1 MVWEIQCFS
10 SYMPPSLSGV
20 LSCEQ
25 WKAALVSWRGRWS
38 VGSWGR
44 WEGWRSQAALRSGT
58 SLVSIQPLRDQ
69 QGKVP
74 RENSLQCHVSALWSG
89 KGAGVWTPKEH
100 GVTLRAS
107 WDTGHIMPSLWVEN
121 RLRIVLYLGN
131 LETDY
136 WGPNLCILFLH
147 LVRMTFQVL

>member
-1 MVWEIQCFS
+1 
-10 SYMPPSLSGV
+10 MPPSLSGF

-38 VGSWGR
+38 VGSRGR

-74 RENSLQCHVSALWSG
+74 RENSLQCHMSALWSG
-89 KGAGVWTPKEH
+89 KGWCLDTERTRVDPSGILGHWQHYALLVGREQAPNCLILGK
-100 GVTLRAS
+100 LR
-107 WDTGHIMPSLWVEN
+107 D
-121 RLRIVLYLGN
+121 
-131 LETDY
+131 
-136 WGPNLCILFLH
+136 
-147 LVRMTFQVL
+147 